1 MSAEEIGK
9 TGKAFRKLGIIAGGG
24 ALPALL
30 AGACERQG
38 IDVFIVA
45 LEGHADASAVQGRD
59 HLRVALGHAGS
70 AIAALKDRKIRDL
83 VLIGSVRRPGWAE
96 LAPDLRTLKFLARVG
111 TRALGDDGLL
121 RVVRDEL
128 EREGFTLH
136 GVQDFAGD
144 LLTPAGVLGRHAPD
158 AGQRTDITR
167 GIAVSQA
174 LGALDVGQS
183 AIVQGGIVLGV
194 EGVEGTDDLIR
205 RCAAL
210 HRKGRGGVL
219 VKTCKP
225 GQDRDLDLPMAGP
238 QTVRLAVECGL
249 SAIALHAGRSL
260 SLERAEMI
268 RIADAAGIALVGVA
282 VGQEG

>member
-1 MSAEEIGK
+1 MSPEEITTKPVRGV
-9 TGKAFRKLGIIAGGG
+9 RKLGIIAGGG

-38 IDVFIVA
+38 IEPFIVA

-59 HLRVALGHAGS
+59 HIRVTLGHAGS
-70 AIAALKDRKIRDL
+70 AIAALKERDIRDL
-83 VLIGSVRRPGWAE
+83 VLIGAVRRPGWAE

-144 LLTPAGVLGRHAPD
+144 LLTPAGVLGLRAPD
-158 AGQRTDITR
+158 AGQSADIAR
-167 GIAVSQA
+167 GVVVSQA
-174 LGALDVGQS
+174 LGALDAGQA
-183 AIVQGGIVLGV
+183 AIVQNGMVLGV
-194 EGVEGTDDLIR
+194 EGAEGTDGLIR

-238 QTVRLAVECGL
+238 DTVRLAVESGL

-260 SLERAEMI
+260 SVARDEMI
-268 RIADAAGIALVGVA
+268 RIADAAGMVLIGVE
-282 VGQEG
+282 VK